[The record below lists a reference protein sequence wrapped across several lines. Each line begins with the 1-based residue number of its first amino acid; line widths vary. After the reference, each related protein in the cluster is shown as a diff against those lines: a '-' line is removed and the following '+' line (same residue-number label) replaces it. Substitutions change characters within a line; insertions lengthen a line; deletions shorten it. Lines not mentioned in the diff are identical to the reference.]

1 VVGGGNNGGTGGRG
15 VGGGTVGGPNT
26 GGGITQPNVNNPLN
40 RQPQMIMPPILESAS
55 TNQQVLHMLADG
67 TGGFLIAN
75 TNDLLGGLERI
86 GREQNEYYI
95 IGYTP
100 PESSEGS
107 CHSLKVKVDRGGTIV
122 RARTGYCNVKPQDM
136 LAGTQAERE
145 LENRAAAETPGTVKA
160 TMQLPFFYTSANI
173 ARVNVAMEIP
183 SDSMKVAKEKGKLHA
198 EINVMGIAYKADG
211 AVAAKF
217 SDTVKLDF
225 QNKKE
230 MEAFQEKPLH
240 YENQFDVASGKY
252 TFKVTFTAGGENF
265 GKLEMPLVV
274 EPYDSKQ
281 FSMSAVAMS
290 KEIHRLADVAGDL
303 AAAMLED
310 RKPLVAQGMRIT
322 PAGTNHFKKSDTVV
336 LYVEVYEPLLA
347 DASAEKLPL
356 AAVQV
361 RIMDSKTGTQKF
373 DSGGIRID
381 PYMKAG
387 SPVIPVGLKVPFD
400 ALVAGSYRLEIA
412 AIDSADKQAKRT
424 AEFEVE

>member
-1 VVGGGNNGGTGGRG
+1 
-15 VGGGTVGGPNT
+15 
-26 GGGITQPNVNNPLN
+26 
-40 RQPQMIMPPILESAS
+40 
-55 TNQQVLHMLADG
+55 
-67 TGGFLIAN
+67 
-75 TNDLLGGLERI
+75 
-86 GREQNEYYI
+86 
-95 IGYTP
+95 
-100 PESSEGS
+100 
-107 CHSLKVKVDRGGTIV
+107 LKVKVDRGGTIV

-160 TMQLPFFYTSANI
+160 TMQLPFFYTSANV

-290 KEIHRLADVAGDL
+290 REIHRLADVAGDL

-310 RKPLVAQGMRIT
+310 KKPLVAQGMRIT

-361 RIMDSKTGTQKF
+361 RIMDSKTGAQKF

-387 SPVIPVGLKVPFD
+387 SPVIPVGLKIPFD